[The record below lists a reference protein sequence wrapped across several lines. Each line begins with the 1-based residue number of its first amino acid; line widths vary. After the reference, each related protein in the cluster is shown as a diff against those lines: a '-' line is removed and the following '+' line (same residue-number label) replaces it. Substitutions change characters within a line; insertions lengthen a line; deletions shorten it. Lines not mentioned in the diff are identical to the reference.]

1 MKFRIAFENN
11 KNLLIYFYENP
22 KINVI
27 NQYLKNLKFEDFK
40 LDKNYIYQRKKNVT
54 TLNISFL
61 NSKDKQLFINR
72 LDESILE
79 EKN

>member
-11 KNLLIYFYENP
+11 KNLLVYFYDNP

-27 NQYLKNLKFEDFK
+27 NQYLKKLEFKDFK

-54 TLNISFL
+54 ALNISFL
-61 NSKDKQLFINR
+61 NIKDKQLFINR

-79 EKN
+79 EKE